1 MINRRHALGLL
12 AAASTL
18 PDRSFANVSYQRS
31 EFRDDL
37 AKRFFDLGTVGTFV
51 GYKVDDYLII
61 ASDKVRSGEGKLPA
75 STFKIP
81 NSLIALE
88 TGVVADPDKDVFK
101 WDGVTRSIEAW
112 NKDHTLR
119 SAIAVS
125 AVPVYQEI
133 ARRIGAERMQKY
145 VDLFDYGNR
154 DIGGGIDQF
163 WLTGNLRID
172 PVQQIDFVDR
182 LRRGVLPVSKRS
194 QELVRDILPVTKVGD
209 ATIRAKSG
217 LLGAEQGKPSLGW
230 MVGWAEKGS
239 SAHRVRHEHG
249 LQGAKPHRRAHDG
262 DAAMPRR
269 HRGDLIGRSALGW
282 LVRRQRVVLA
292 CPDHHGAVHAASS
305 LGFAGRLGAFASASL
320 RLGPDLS
327 RSRMLPPSSRRGWMS
342 GVKRWASLPL
352 FSTVTGAASRSMG
365 NPVRRQSPARW
376 RHGFRDRLDHQ
387 GVHGAVV
394 CRHGA
399 AGRGG
404 AGRSR
409 REISARQRED
419 AGFRRRADHPA

>member
-12 AAASTL
+12 AAGSLL
-18 PDRSFANVSYQRS
+18 PAGSFANVSYQRN
-31 EFRDDL
+31 EFREDV

-61 ASDKVRSGEGKLPA
+61 ASDKIRSGEAQLPA

-133 ARRIGAERMQKY
+133 ARRIGPERMQKY
-145 VDLFDYGNR
+145 VDLFEYGNG

-172 PVQQIDFVDR
+172 PIQQVDFVDR

-194 QELVRDILPVTKVGD
+194 QDLVRDILPVTKVGD

-217 LLGAEQGKPSLGW
+217 LLGAEIGKPSLGW
-230 MVGWAEKGS
+230 LVGWAEKGS
-239 SAHRVRHEHG
+239 QQTVFAMNMDCKEPSHI
-249 LQGAKPHRRAHDG
+249 
-262 DAAMPRR
+262 AA
-269 HRGDLIGRSALGW
+269 
-282 LVRRQRVVLA
+282 
-292 CPDHHGAVHAASS
+292 
-305 LGFAGRLGAFASASL
+305 
-320 RLGPDLS
+320 
-327 RSRMLPPSSRRGWMS
+327 RM
-342 GVKRWASLPL
+342 
-352 FSTVTGAASRSMG
+352 TVTQQCLADIGA
-365 NPVRRQSPARW
+365 
-376 RHGFRDRLDHQ
+376 
-387 GVHGAVV
+387 
-394 CRHGA
+394 
-399 AGRGG
+399 
-404 AGRSR
+404 
-409 REISARQRED
+409 I
-419 AGFRRRADHPA
+419 